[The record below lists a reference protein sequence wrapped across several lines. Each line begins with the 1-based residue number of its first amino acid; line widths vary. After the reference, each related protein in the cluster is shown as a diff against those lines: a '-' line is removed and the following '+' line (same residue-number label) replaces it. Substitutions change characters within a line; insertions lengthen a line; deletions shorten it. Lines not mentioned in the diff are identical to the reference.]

1 MKREFLRS
9 IEGLSDEAI
18 DKIMAENGKDVEAI
32 KGKLTATEA
41 ELQKSKESF
50 AQYEAKIAEL
60 ESKSSSN
67 TELKKQ
73 FEELQAKVAAEKEA
87 AEKAKADETL
97 TNNIITAFGDKKF
110 VNDYTKKSLIAEIK
124 EALAKPENTGKGI
137 EKIFTELTKD
147 KEGIFENPNR
157 PPDMPPMGEVD
168 TSKLNDN
175 KIRAVM
181 GLDPK

>member
-1 MKREFLRS
+1 MKREFLKS
-9 IEGLSDEAI
+9 IEGLTDEAI
-18 DKIMAENGKDVEAI
+18 DKIMAEYGKDVEAL
-32 KGKLTATEA
+32 KGKITAAETEA
-41 ELQKSKESF
+41 QKSKENL

-137 EKIFTELTKD
+137 EKIFTELTTD
-147 KEGIFENPNR
+147 KEGIFENPNK
-157 PPDMPPMGEVD
+157 PADMPGMGDVD
-168 TSKLNDN
+168 PSKLDDN
-175 KIRAVM
+175 KIRSIM

>member
-1 MKREFLRS
+1 MKREFLKS
-9 IEGLSDEAI
+9 IEGLTDEAI
-18 DKIMAENGKDVEAI
+18 DKIMAEHGKDVEAL
-32 KGKLTATEA
+32 KGKITAAEA
-41 ELQKSKESF
+41 EAQKSKENL

-147 KEGIFENPNR
+147 KEGIFENPNK
-157 PPDMPPMGEVD
+157 PADMPGMGEVD